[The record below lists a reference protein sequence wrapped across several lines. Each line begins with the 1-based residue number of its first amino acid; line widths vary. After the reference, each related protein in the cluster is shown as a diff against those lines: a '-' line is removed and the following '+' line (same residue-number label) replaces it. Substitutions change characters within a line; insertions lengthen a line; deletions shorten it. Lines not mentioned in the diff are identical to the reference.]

1 MEQSRKIL
9 VVEDDP
15 MNSRLLTTILTRL
28 GYTVDTA
35 FDGINGLEKVESAP
49 PDLILLDLDLPR
61 MDGYEVAR
69 RLKQSDLHKIIPI
82 VVVSSFSEVENRI
95 KALDAG
101 ADDFLSKPVDQVE
114 LRARVQSLLK
124 VKQYNDYM
132 VSYQKT
138 LEEEVDKRTLQLRQA
153 FEELKKASEK
163 IEKASLETTVRL
175 SQAAE
180 YKDKETGSHIK
191 RMGYYTVAI
200 AKAMGLPPQ
209 DIEAM
214 LYAAPMHDIG
224 KIGIPD
230 RILLKPGALDEQ
242 EWEVMKQHTVIGR
255 NILSGSDSFV
265 IQMADEIASAHHEKW
280 DGSGYPN
287 GLKGSEI
294 PLWGRI
300 SAIADV
306 FDALTT
312 ERPYKKAFSLD
323 QSLEILKQ
331 CRGTHFDPD
340 VFDAFFSV
348 LDEILEIR
356 RRYDDPVPE
365 KGIDKG

>member
-1 MEQSRKIL
+1 MEPPRKIL
-9 VVEDDP
+9 VVEDDL
-15 MNSRLLTTILTRL
+15 MGNRLLTTILTRL
-28 GYTVDTA
+28 GYIVDSA
-35 FDGINGLEKVESAP
+35 FDGVSGLEKVESSP

-61 MDGYEVAR
+61 MDGYELAR
-69 RLKQSDLHKIIPI
+69 RLKQSDHNKIIPI

-95 KALDAG
+95 RALEAG

-124 VKQYNDYM
+124 VKLYNDYM

-138 LEEEVDKRTLQLRQA
+138 LEEEVNKRTQQLQEA
-153 FEELKKASEK
+153 FEELKNASEK
-163 IEKASLETTVRL
+163 VKKASLDTTVRL

-180 YKDKETGSHIK
+180 YKDRETGSHIK

-200 AKAMGLPPQ
+200 AKKMGLPRQ
-209 DIEAM
+209 EIEAI

-230 RILLKPGALDEQ
+230 RILLKPGPLDDQ
-242 EWEVMKQHTVIGR
+242 EWEIMKQHTSIGS
-255 NILSGSDSFV
+255 NILAGSDSQV
-265 IQMADEIASAHHEKW
+265 IQMAHQIAAAHHERW
-280 DGSGYPN
+280 DGSGYPG

-312 ERPYKKAFSLD
+312 ERPYKKAFSINH
-323 QSLEILKQ
+323 SLTILKQ
-331 CRGTHFDPD
+331 LRGTHFDPD
-340 VFDAFFSV
+340 VFDAFF
-348 LDEILEIR
+348 LIEDEILSIR
-356 RRYDDPVPE
+356 RNYDDHVF
-365 KGIDKG
+365 